1 VATERLYYTD
11 PTLLE
16 FEGCVVHTYREGEHA
31 RTVLDR
37 SAFYPTSGGQ
47 LCDTG
52 SLAGVAVIDVVEAE
66 SGDVIHVTAEEP
78 GGIGAT
84 VRGLIDQSRRWRNR
98 QMHTAQHILSQTFI
112 RLWGLE
118 TVSVH
123 LGEGYGA
130 VELNSAE
137 IGSSQIEQAE
147 QYAGEI
153 VAANLPVDSRF
164 VSAEEAAGLPLRKVP
179 ERAGTIRVIQIG
191 EFDWSA
197 CGGTHCLR
205 TAEVGVLK
213 IIGVDKMHGR
223 VLVRFLSGVQA
234 IADYSQRFHTTDTLS
249 RTLSC
254 GISDLAP
261 RIDKLQAENKELRKQ
276 AVDLLKELTPV
287 RADALA
293 LRAERSGK
301 VPVLIDVYSDAD
313 SAAQLAAGVAGRIH
327 GLAVI
332 VTGGK
337 ALIAVSDDAGLHAG
351 NIAKEFASR
360 AGLRGGGGPKAAQ
373 VGGADPSR
381 LDEYRLLFM
390 EIVAHA

>member
-1 VATERLYYTD
+1 MATERLYYTD
-11 PTLLE
+11 PTLVE
-16 FEGCVVHTYREGEHA
+16 FEGRIIHTCREGGQFKTA
-31 RTVLDR
+31 LDR

-47 LCDTG
+47 SCDTG
-52 SLAGVAVIDVVEAE
+52 SLAGLAVIDVVESE
-66 SGDVIHVTAEEP
+66 DGDVIHVTAAEP
-78 GGIGAT
+78 GVVGAR

-112 RLWGLE
+112 KLLGIE

-123 LGEGYGA
+123 LGEEYGA
-130 VELNSAE
+130 IELSTAE
-137 IGSSQIEQAE
+137 IDSKQIEQAE
-147 QYAGEI
+147 LLAAEI
-153 VAANLPVDSRF
+153 IAANMPVDTRLLLP
-164 VSAEEAAGLPLRKVP
+164 EEAAGLPLRKAP
-179 ERAGTIRVIQIG
+179 DREGLIRVIQIG

-197 CGGTHCLR
+197 CGGTHCSR

-213 IIGVDKMHGR
+213 IIGVEKTRGR

-234 IADYSQRFHTTDTLS
+234 IADYQQRFCATDQLS

-254 GISDLAP
+254 GIPDLAP

-276 AVDLLKELTPV
+276 TVELLKELTPV
-287 RADALA
+287 RAEALA
-293 LRAERSGK
+293 GRAERFGR
-301 VPVLIDVYSDAD
+301 VPVLIDVYSDVDTAP
-313 SAAQLAAGVAGRIH
+313 QLAKEVAGRIH
-327 GLAVI
+327 GLAVFI
-332 VTGGK
+332 ADDKV
-337 ALIAVSDDAGLHAG
+337 LIAVSDDAGLHAG

-381 LDEYRLLFM
+381 IVEYGSFIR

>member
-1 VATERLYYTD
+1 
-11 PTLLE
+11 
-16 FEGCVVHTYREGEHA
+16 
-31 RTVLDR
+31 
-37 SAFYPTSGGQ
+37 
-47 LCDTG
+47 
-52 SLAGVAVIDVVEAE
+52 LAGVAVIDVVEAE